1 MLKRLQSQVEKLAGW
16 RHARRGTFYRKS
28 LILILLTASIP
39 GFVTGVCIY
48 WFSVAGIERDLNE
61 MHQRQIDERVDNI
74 DDQLSY
80 LELDLSHW
88 AFSPR
93 FGFPLQE
100 LDFVYHF
107 QETWDISK
115 SLVILQGSHP
125 LIKDVNLYIQ
135 PLQPGD
141 APVLFNTGFHM
152 LKSEAQIQPY
162 EELMED
168 RRSMYWKKIGQHP
181 ISDRLDRREPIRLVH
196 QIPGESTSPF
206 GVLSITLNHEKM
218 VNLLKTMTPYNE
230 GATFL
235 MEGTDSVIVSDNRAS
250 SQALYSELRE
260 EVTQRVDTLGKDTFL
275 WERDGKTYSVSYGSF
290 MRVDKTWTY
299 VSAAPVTAITAPV
312 VMLSNTILIVSSVGL
327 IVALLLSWLASIR
340 MYSPIA
346 RLMRRLGETE
356 PHPRELDEFQ
366 FIEKQWQ
373 SAEHRSL
380 HLQEKLDDQ
389 LPHLRSGFLLQL
401 LQGHL
406 YAYSEQDLRIRLQ
419 RYGWETE
426 GYQSHLLHVRLTGY
440 SRLSGRFPRGDE
452 SLVTFAAANIIDELA
467 QEAFQRC
474 DVMNFHDLSVC
485 VMIISEAGSEVTE
498 QVVQLG
504 DRITEMVNRILQLQV
519 TLTISRPIEQMR
531 RVAETFMEVERA
543 SANRPF
549 LNQNQTIRLDEYD
562 QSFEAQS
569 ARYPFALELELV
581 QTMRGGQPS
590 AVLSLVDRFYE
601 EILSYR
607 GSEVQIQQTLL
618 QLLGSLQ
625 HMMLQSGI
633 MPFQLFEGANLYE
646 ELSQIRDP
654 EKMVD
659 WLKQRVITP
668 FMDEREARASRQ
680 LREVVDQTVA
690 YLQDHYMTPVS
701 LESCADRAGVNSYT
715 LSKLFKSVT
724 GVNFIDYLTE
734 LRIAKA
740 KELLRDSEMQINLVA
755 EAVGYQQRYFN
766 RIFKKH
772 AGVTPSEYRGQA
784 ASSSSG

>member
-1 MLKRLQSQVEKLAGW
+1 MFKRLQKQVERFAGW
-16 RHARRGTFYRKS
+16 RHAKRGAFYRKS

-39 GFVTGVCIY
+39 GFVTGAFIY
-48 WFSVAGIERDLNE
+48 WFSVAGIERDLNA

-74 DDQLSY
+74 DDQLGY
-80 LELDLSHW
+80 LEMDLSHW

-93 FGFPLQE
+93 FGYPLQE

-125 LIKDVNLYIQ
+125 LIQDVELYIR
-135 PLQPGD
+135 PLQEGD

-152 LKSEAQIQPY
+152 LRSEAQARPY
-162 EELMED
+162 EEQLAD
-168 RRSMYWKKIGQHP
+168 SRKMYWSKSGQQRTA
-181 ISDRLDRREPIRLVH
+181 DGLDRREPIRLVH
-196 QIPGESTSPF
+196 HIPGESTRPF
-206 GVLSITLNHEKM
+206 GVLTITVNQEKM

-235 MEGTDSVIVSDNRAS
+235 MEGTDHVIVSDNRAS

-260 EVTQRVDTLGKDTFL
+260 EVTRRVETAGKDTFL
-275 WERDGKTYSVSYGSF
+275 WEREGKTYSVSYGSF
-290 MRVDKTWTY
+290 LRVDKGWTY
-299 VSAAPVTAITAPV
+299 VSAAPVTAITGPV
-312 VMLSNTILIVSSVGL
+312 VMLSNTILIVSSAGL
-327 IVALLLSWLASIR
+327 IVALLLSWLASLR

-346 RLMRRLGETE
+346 RLMRRLGGAEA
-356 PHPRELDEFQ
+356 PLREVDEFQ
-366 FIEKQWQ
+366 YIEGRWQ

-389 LPHLRSGFLLQL
+389 LPHLRSGFLQQL

-406 YAYSEQDLRIRLQ
+406 YAYSEQDLRTRLQ

-426 GYQSHLLHVRLTGY
+426 GHQFQLLHVRLTGY
-440 SRLSGRFPRGDE
+440 SRMTERFPRGDE
-452 SLVTFAAANIIDELA
+452 SLVTFAAANIVEELT
-467 QEAFQRC
+467 EAAFARC
-474 DVMNFHDLSVC
+474 DVMNFHDLSLC
-485 VMIISEAGSEVTE
+485 VMIVSERGSQTSEALEALGSRVTE
-498 QVVQLG
+498 T
-504 DRITEMVNRILQLQV
+504 INRILQLQV
-519 TLTISRPIEQMR
+519 TLTISRPIEQLR
-531 RVAETFMEVERA
+531 LISATFMEVERA
-543 SANRPF
+543 SGSRPF
-549 LNQNQTIRLDEYD
+549 VNQNQTIRLGDLDE
-562 QSFEAQS
+562 STEAQA

-581 QTMRGGQPS
+581 QTMRSGQGS
-590 AVLSLVDRFYE
+590 AVRALVDRFYE
-601 EILSYR
+601 ELVAYR
-607 GSEVQIQQTLL
+607 MSEVQIQQSLL

-625 HMMLQSGI
+625 HMMLQAGI
-633 MPFQLFEGANLYE
+633 VPYQLFAGANLFE
-646 ELSQIRDP
+646 ELSQMRDP

-659 WLKQRVITP
+659 WLKERVALP
-668 FMDEREARASRQ
+668 FIAEREARASRQ
-680 LREVVDQTVA
+680 LREVVEQTVA
-690 YLQDHYMTPVS
+690 HLQEHYMTPVS
-701 LESCADRAGVNSYT
+701 LESCADRVGVNSYT

-740 KELLRDSEMQINLVA
+740 KELLRESEMQINLVA

-784 ASSSSG
+784 TGS

>member
-1 MLKRLQSQVEKLAGW
+1 MLKRLQIGAKKLVGGS
-16 RHARRGTFYRKS
+16 HARRGAFYRKS

-39 GFVTGVCIY
+39 GFVTGMCIY

-93 FGFPLQE
+93 FGYPLQE

-125 LIKDVNLYIQ
+125 LIQDVNLYIQ

-152 LKSEAQIQPY
+152 LKNAAQIEPY
-162 EELMED
+162 EELMRD
-168 RRSMYWKKIGQHP
+168 GRSMYWKKVGQQR
-181 ISDRLDRREPIRLVH
+181 IADGLDRREPIRLVH
-196 QIPGESTSPF
+196 QIPGESTNPF
-206 GVLSITLNHEKM
+206 GVLSITVNHEKM

-235 MEGTDSVIVSDNRAS
+235 MEGTDNVVVSDNRAS

-260 EVTQRVDTLGKDTFL
+260 EVTKRIDTKGKDTFL
-275 WERDGKTYSVSYGSF
+275 WEREGKTYSVSYGSF
-290 MRVDKTWTY
+290 MRVDKAWTY

-312 VMLSNTILIVSSVGL
+312 VMLSNTILIVSSIGL

-346 RLMRRLGETE
+346 RLMGRLGGTE
-356 PHPRELDEFQ
+356 LHPRELDEFQ

-373 SAEHRSL
+373 SAEHQSL
-380 HLQEKLDDQ
+380 RLQEKLDDQ

-406 YAYSEQDLRIRLQ
+406 YAYSERDLRSRLQ

-426 GYQSHLLHVRLTGY
+426 GCQFHLLHLRLTGY

-452 SLVTFAAANIIDELA
+452 SLVTFAAANIIEELA
-467 QEAFQRC
+467 QESFERS

-485 VMIISEAGSEVTE
+485 VMIVSEAGSEVAE
-498 QVVQLG
+498 QLEQLG
-504 DRITEMVNRILQLQV
+504 ERVSEMINRILQLQV
-519 TLTISRPIEQMR
+519 TLTISRPIEQLR
-531 RVAETFMEVERA
+531 RVAETFMEAERA
-543 SANRPF
+543 SGYRPF
-549 LNQNQTIRLDEYD
+549 VNQNQTIRLDDYER
-562 QSFEAQS
+562 SIEGQS
-569 ARYPFALELELV
+569 ARYPFSIELELV
-581 QTMRGGQPS
+581 QTMRSGQGA
-590 AVLSLVDRFYE
+590 AVVALVDRFYE
-601 EILSYR
+601 EVLSYR
-607 GSEVQIQQTLL
+607 SSEAQIQQSLL

-625 HMMLQSGI
+625 HMMLQAGI
-633 MPFQLFEGANLYE
+633 LPFQLFEGANMYE
-646 ELSQIRDP
+646 ELSQLRDP
-654 EKMVD
+654 EKMLD
-659 WLKQRVITP
+659 WLKERVIAP
-668 FMDEREARASRQ
+668 FIAEREARASRQ
-680 LREVVDQTVA
+680 LREVVDQTVS
-690 YLQDHYMTPVS
+690 YLKEHYMSPVS
-701 LESCADRAGVNSYT
+701 LESCADRVGVTSYT

-740 KELLRDSEMQINLVA
+740 KELLRESEMQINLVA

-772 AGVTPSEYRGQA
+772 AGVTPSEYRGQSA
-784 ASSSSG
+784 DSSPG